1 MTTGSLIVCPLQPPE
16 GGRGSCWHWAIL
28 GDLGD
33 PPPTPVFWGSHSRKR
48 GFFLI
53 GLLRV
58 DLCATVDP
66 GYTHSSL
73 SASSF
78 EDNCTTLE
86 PPPPRQTCAS
96 QHPLPGATKV
106 SPTKVSPGQ
115 SQACAKFCLLQPE
128 RQEKCKAHRAKRM
141 RIASS
146 LLYRH
151 VKERSPCM
159 GLHVQRTRLAC
170 PRTLQAPMPAKST
183 CPLEPLEAIR

>member
-1 MTTGSLIVCPLQPPE
+1 MQ
-16 GGRGSCWHWAIL
+16 GSCWHWAIL

-96 QHPLPGATKV
+96 QHPLPDATKV

-115 SQACAKFCLLQPE
+115 PQACAKFCLLQPE

-141 RIASS
+141 HIASS

-151 VKERSPCM
+151 VKERSPCPPNLPARLNRLKQSARRS
-159 GLHVQRTRLAC
+159 GTVAPQRPPLRASYRSLC
-170 PRTLQAPMPAKST
+170 PTSVF
-183 CPLEPLEAIR
+183 